1 MKISTTARIGSL
13 LLALLLLLGS
23 CASKPEETP
32 QGTSAEPAPETTADS
47 GEDADG
53 IDFSALSFIDR
64 VKYAN
69 AAVSDNLPENDYG
82 GKTLLVYGVTM
93 PFPDEMN
100 GELVNDAQY
109 AQKLAVEDRF
119 NVEIRYNKSE
129 FTDWDQYVNSV
140 RGFFMAG
147 DHFTD
152 LMINWNTSTAGFV
165 VQGFFEDLSKYEVI
179 DTTKPW
185 YFGDEMELYGYNGH
199 EYVATG
205 MMEATVMMEGV
216 SAVFFNKKIRT
227 DYGLDDFYTVVRE
240 GRWTLDYVKSVTADF
255 YYDLNGNTQKDDDDL
270 YGLSY
275 ARAASWMVTPA
286 TLGIP
291 QISKDDEGNPTLTV
305 VSNAERAET
314 LMDSMK
320 ELTESD
326 GARSVSDWGTE
337 QFDSGHALF
346 TAYSLSKLT
355 TMRDGEVDYGILPT
369 WKADEAQEAYY
380 ASYLPYPWAIAA
392 CAEDKDMCA
401 VLMTA
406 IAAEGF
412 KQVLPAYYENA
423 IKSKYSTDEER
434 GEMLD
439 LMLQNVRS
447 DGMFIYGDSS
457 YIYNLWQYMTSNQGF
472 GSYWKAKAK
481 MLQKTLESTAEKM
494 AALAEMSG
502 D

>member
-1 MKISTTARIGSL
+1 
-13 LLALLLLLGS
+13 
-23 CASKPEETP
+23 
-32 QGTSAEPAPETTADS
+32 
-47 GEDADG
+47 
-53 IDFSALSFIDR
+53 
-64 VKYAN
+64 
-69 AAVSDNLPENDYG
+69 
-82 GKTLLVYGVTM
+82 M
-93 PFPDEMN
+93 P
-100 GELVNDAQY
+100 
-109 AQKLAVEDRF
+109 
-119 NVEIRYNKSE
+119 S
-129 FTDWDQYVNSV
+129 S
-140 RGFFMAG
+140 
-147 DHFTD
+147 
-152 LMINWNTSTAGFV
+152 
-165 VQGFFEDLSKYEVI
+165 
-179 DTTKPW
+179 
-185 YFGDEMELYGYNGH
+185 
-199 EYVATG
+199 
-205 MMEATVMMEGV
+205 
-216 SAVFFNKKIRT
+216 
-227 DYGLDDFYTVVRE
+227 
-240 GRWTLDYVKSVTADF
+240 
-255 YYDLNGNTQKDDDDL
+255 
-270 YGLSY
+270 
-275 ARAASWMVTPA
+275 
-286 TLGIP
+286 
-291 QISKDDEGNPTLTV
+291 TLTV

-314 LMDSMK
+314 LMDAMK

-346 TAYSLSKLT
+346 TVYSLSKLT
-355 TMRDGEVDYGILPT
+355 AMRDGEFDYGILPT

-423 IKSKYSTDEER
+423 IKSKYSTDEES

-457 YIYNLWQYMTSNQGF
+457 YIYNLWQYMISNQGF